1 MSMLTP
7 SKSSAPAMNICNRC
21 ILDINTDLISEFCL
35 SSQAVRML
43 TAIDNPCNIQVGAF
57 AKVCTKCATG
67 RHACVLVEQPLWDT
81 LKNLKSARAAHAR
94 AQRDADDQEEMDQRQ
109 QRAVDLGQ
117 QLIDEL
123 KAFDHN
129 RKNFAGDRSKPRKR
143 RRGASH
149 ADTNEDLM
157 DEVQSIRRGILALVE
172 VGKVVSTF
180 WSFSYARSAC

>member
-1 MSMLTP
+1 
-7 SKSSAPAMNICNRC
+7 
-21 ILDINTDLISEFCL
+21 
-35 SSQAVRML
+35 ML
-43 TAIDNPCNIQVGAF
+43 TAIDNPYNIQVGAF
-57 AKVCTKCATG
+57 AKKCTKCATS

-129 RKNFAGDRSKPRKR
+129 RKNFAGDCSKPRKR

-149 ADTNEDLM
+149 ADTNEDLI
-157 DEVQSIRRGILALVE
+157 DEVQSIRRGILALIE
-172 VGKVVSTF
+172 VGKVRVHSGASPTPDQLANHIRSSCALRPSPKRSSPLSTLP
-180 WSFSYARSAC
+180 